1 MKSKQK
7 KQKYAQ
13 KYATYGKLV
22 DELAKFNQTD
32 CAYVIAST
40 DIGCPDEGG
49 NFVDGSAVKKVSVKN
64 NAITIVCDDGGTMT
78 WGQVRDV
85 LRCSITLEM
94 ADMPAFVQIGYRGMA
109 DANGRPCRQRRVKEC
124 GVIEGYDTIW
134 NVELGPEV

>member
-7 KQKYAQ
+7 KQ

-22 DELAKFNQTD
+22 DELAKFDQTD
-32 CAYVIAST
+32 PAYVIAST
-40 DIGCPDEGG
+40 DLVSPDEGG
-49 NFVDGSAVKKVSVKN
+49 NFVDGSAVKSVRIVSGVVK
-64 NAITIVCDDGGTMT
+64 ITCSDNGTMT
-78 WGQVRDV
+78 WEQIRTALRDQ
-85 LRCSITLEM
+85 ITLNM
-94 ADMPAFVQIGYRGMA
+94 VDQPAIVQIGYRGMA